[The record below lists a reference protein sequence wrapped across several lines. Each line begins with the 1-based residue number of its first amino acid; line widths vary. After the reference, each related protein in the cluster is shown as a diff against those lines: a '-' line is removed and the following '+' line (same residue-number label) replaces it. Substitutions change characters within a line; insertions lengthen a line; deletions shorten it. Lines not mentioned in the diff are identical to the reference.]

1 MNVPLVN
8 PIRPFEAK
16 HMSFSLR
23 EGRGGA
29 PAEVLERR
37 AAWRVAP
44 PPGLLLCVPPTWA
57 HRRVVRGRLSC
68 RALFKEELEA
78 GRFVSGLGAQ
88 TEKKSEM

>member
-1 MNVPLVN
+1 MEGGSAA
-8 PIRPFEAK
+8 RP
-16 HMSFSLR
+16 
-23 EGRGGA
+23 
-29 PAEVLERR
+29 
-37 AAWRVAP
+37 AAV
-44 PPGLLLCVPPTWA
+44 CPPTWA